1 VYKLQNQDKLEL
13 SRLFHSECLV
23 PKLGQSISTR
33 PVLSL
38 TLTGSSSD
46 GEAVCYGDEGVNLKI
61 LNWKLGEV
69 KKLRNHTNEF
79 GLTNAIYATG
89 SFLLSSSLDVDSGC
103 STINVRSLPNLSY
116 EGTLAVDTIERVV
129 CIAATQTENGLLK
142 LVVGGSKLT
151 LLEAIA
157 DKSRSSPKK
166 CKRVKPVWNK
176 ELDLGAEDSA
186 DESECSSSSSED
198 EESDQEDLIEESP
211 SKSSTS
217 WCNLM

>member
-1 VYKLQNQDKLEL
+1 M
-13 SRLFHSECLV
+13 
-23 PKLGQSISTR
+23 
-33 PVLSL
+33 
-38 TLTGSSSD
+38 
-46 GEAVCYGDEGVNLKI
+46 
-61 LNWKLGEV
+61 
-69 KKLRNHTNEF
+69 RNHTNEF

-157 DKSRSSPKK
+157 DKSRSSPKL
-166 CKRVKPVWNK
+166 VIFTDNYF
-176 ELDLGAEDSA
+176 
-186 DESECSSSSSED
+186 
-198 EESDQEDLIEESP
+198 LITYQFFS
-211 SKSSTS
+211 
-217 WCNLM
+217 NMQFLMF

>member
-1 VYKLQNQDKLEL
+1 MKWYDATMYRDLYHQNWFIEE
-13 SRLFHSECLV
+13 SCFGFE
-23 PKLGQSISTR
+23 
-33 PVLSL
+33 
-38 TLTGSSSD
+38 
-46 GEAVCYGDEGVNLKI
+46 
-61 LNWKLGEV
+61 GEV

-157 DKSRSSPKK
+157 DKSRSSPKL
-166 CKRVKPVWNK
+166 VIFTDNYF
-176 ELDLGAEDSA
+176 
-186 DESECSSSSSED
+186 
-198 EESDQEDLIEESP
+198 LI
-211 SKSSTS
+211 TYQFFFQI
-217 WCNLM
+217 CNF